1 MTEKENM
8 DASTEQIRIGQA
20 QDVNNKDAFK
30 NHVLCT
36 QFLRYYADLEIL
48 ANVQPE
54 DIEDVTEC
62 YHVYLGVEFETDTV
76 KRIRLPE
83 LTRDVPIYLVSL
95 IEHKSDV
102 DYNVSMQLLR
112 YMVCIRDD
120 YAKTA
125 DTEKLGSPK
134 NKGFLYP
141 PIFLVVINSNQDM
154 QMTSCG

>member
-20 QDVNNKDAFK
+20 QDVNNKDVFK
-30 NHVLCT
+30 NHVLCA

-54 DIEDVTEC
+54 DIE
-62 YHVYLGVEFETDTV
+62 
-76 KRIRLPE
+76 
-83 LTRDVPIYLVSL
+83 DVPIYLVSL

-112 YMVCIRDD
+112 YLVCIWDD

-134 NKGFLYP
+134 NKGFRYP
-141 PIFLVVINSNQDM
+141 PIFPVVINSNQDM

>member
-1 MTEKENM
+1 MVLASTKFKIRGETGGFMTEKENM

-20 QDVNNKDAFK
+20 QDVNNKDVFK
-30 NHVLCT
+30 NHVLCA

-54 DIEDVTEC
+54 DIE
-62 YHVYLGVEFETDTV
+62 
-76 KRIRLPE
+76 
-83 LTRDVPIYLVSL
+83 DVPIYLVSL

-112 YMVCIRDD
+112 YMVCIWDD

-125 DTEKLGSPK
+125 DMEKLGSPK
-134 NKGFLYP
+134 NKGFRYP
-141 PIFLVVINSNQDM
+141 PIFPVVINSNQDM